1 MAKQISFFFMFLGL
15 CVANA
20 FSQAQV
26 KTVTGTNLYERALSA
41 CVTEQLKQYGNQS
54 SEMRLRLINRI
65 IERDDFLTDKLP
77 TQVGEIKIEYLDRQA
92 IVERYKKRRDD
103 KTRDKESRAEIPV
116 TVISPIWN
124 EGNILKISFRDWWI
138 SYNKRVYNQAL
149 EGGCIVD
156 FKFDGP
162 LDDFVI
168 TKTDLWGI

>member
-1 MAKQISFFFMFLGL
+1 MAKQSSLFFLFFGL

-20 FSQAQV
+20 FSQVQV
-26 KTVTGTNLYERALSA
+26 KTITGTNLYERALSA

-54 SEMRLRLINRI
+54 SETRLHLMNRI

-92 IVERYKKRRDD
+92 IVDRYKKKRDD
-103 KTRDKESRAEIPV
+103 KKRDEESRVEIPV
-116 TVISPIWN
+116 SVISPIWN
-124 EGNILKISFRDWWI
+124 EGNILKISLRDWWI
-138 SYNKRVYNQAL
+138 SYKKRVYNQGL

-156 FKFDGP
+156 FKFDSQ